1 MSSLSV
7 DRTAEP
13 SAARTPSWRNG
24 SGVPVQITAVTPQEW
39 DKPTSRFLLEVQH
52 RPHLTV
58 LIGDE
63 LINILTPVVDK
74 ILSTPR

>member
-1 MSSLSV
+1 V
-7 DRTAEP
+7 VGRP
-13 SAARTPSWRNG
+13 NG
-24 SGVPVQITAVTPQEW
+24 RALRRANAQLEERLGVPVQITAVTPQEW

-74 ILSTPR
+74 ILSTPK

>member
-1 MSSLSV
+1 V
-7 DRTAEP
+7 VGRP
-13 SAARTPSWRNG
+13 NG
-24 SGVPVQITAVTPQEW
+24 RALRRANAQLEERLGVPVQITAVTPQEW

-74 ILSTPR
+74 ILSAPE